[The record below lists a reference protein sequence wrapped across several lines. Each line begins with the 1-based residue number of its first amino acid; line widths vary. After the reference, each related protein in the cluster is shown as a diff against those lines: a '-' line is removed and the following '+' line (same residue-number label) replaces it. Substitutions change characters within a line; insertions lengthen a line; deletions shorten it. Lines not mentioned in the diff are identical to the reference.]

1 MACHPHVYKQ
11 GCEMKAYI
19 SIVLLILSGC
29 LSSITRTVALDGSQ
43 QYTTIQAAV
52 NASEHG
58 DTVLV
63 YPGRYIENV
72 ITIGINI
79 TIASLYSVDPLQQ
92 YIENTIIDGN
102 LGTCIR
108 IDSGEAVTINGFTLV
123 NNENNV
129 LNSPSNPGGG
139 MFVNSSMATVENTI
153 IRNCIAQAG
162 GGIAAGAGSTLSLSN
177 VRISNNQALNL
188 GGGLAVDQS
197 TGLNM
202 SQSNPCSIFNNNA
215 TRGMDISISFNSSN
229 PTPIEINLA
238 LGSTVLTEADGYF
251 IHAHR
256 ANVTVNIAQGTI
268 EQIDH
273 DLYVAPDGDDSNSG
287 LDSGSSL
294 RTIAIAMQ
302 RIASNPDNPKTIHLA
317 PGIYS
322 HSANGQIL
330 PMGVKSNVKV
340 QGAGIGE
347 TIIDGELSRTFW
359 GAWYASN
366 IEISGMKLMNGRS
379 IYAYVF
385 CFFYGNNAYIHDVE
399 FYNNYGSL
407 LSGMIIAYSS
417 DVRIENSI
425 IGNVN
430 YPNDLNGIWV
440 SESSNLFINNTVVTG
455 NTTTDSESNHMGM
468 KFYDSDIHLRNSIVS
483 NISAVDAWVFF
494 YQTIYEPFA
503 AYNLDMSNV
512 LIFNNSV
519 SNPSWVSS
527 PIYIQNRYQP
537 VQINN
542 CTIANNNV
550 PGYLCRILAG
560 ADLRNV
566 IFHNPGSGSELGLMN
581 YLSVNATAY
590 PVSISNSLFRTATVP
605 SSRPE
610 LLTLTDNIMSA
621 DPMFLGTVDT
631 SLGINQPEYY
641 QLSALSPCIDSG
653 TPDTEGLNLPPMDL
667 AGNYRIANGRID
679 MGVYEY
685 ASEPWVSTDDPEVPP
700 LPEGFKVSAYPN
712 PLLNTSRAAG
722 VFLEFTL
729 PKKPEVPPVI
739 EIFNIRG
746 QKVKTIRLTESYNS
760 LVSRAGLSHDVKQSG
775 EFYSTVWNGRDDD
788 NRPLASGTYIVK
800 AITDRNVATTKIT
813 IIK

>member
-1 MACHPHVYKQ
+1 
-11 GCEMKAYI
+11 MKAYI
-19 SIVLLILSGC
+19 VLVLLILGGC
-29 LSSITRTVALDGSQ
+29 LYSTTRTVALDGSQ
-43 QYTTIQAAV
+43 QYTSIQAAV
-52 NASEHG
+52 NASGDG

-63 YPGRYIENV
+63 YPGRYIENIV
-72 ITIGINI
+72 TIGNNI
-79 TIASLYSVDPLQQ
+79 MIASLYSINPLQQ

-102 LGTCIR
+102 LESCIK
-108 IDSGEAVTINGFTLV
+108 ITSGETITINGFTFV
-123 NNENNV
+123 NNEMG
-129 LNSPSNPGGG
+129 LNTYTNRTGGILVRYSSLSL
-139 MFVNSSMATVENTI
+139 FNSV
-153 IRNCIAQAG
+153 IRNCTAIDAG
-162 GGIAAGAGSTLSLSN
+162 GLAASTGSSVFLSN
-177 VRISNNQALNL
+177 VDIYDNKADGG
-188 GGGLAVDQS
+188 GGGLLFN
-197 TGLNM
+197 TG
-202 SQSNPCSIFNNNA
+202 SQITFDPQYPSSIYNNHA
-215 TRGMDISISFNSSN
+215 TRGMDVCVYFQSYN

-238 LGSTVLTEADGYF
+238 LGSKSLIEADGYF
-251 IHAHR
+251 IHVHN
-256 ANVTVNIAQGTI
+256 ANVSVNIAQGAI

-273 DLYVAPDGDDSNSG
+273 DLYVSPDGDDSNSG
-287 LDSGSSL
+287 LDSGSPL

-302 RIASNPDNPKTIHLA
+302 RIASNPDIPKTIHLA

-379 IYAYVF
+379 IYT
-385 CFFYGNNAYIHDVE
+385 YGLSFLYCTNIVVSDIDC
-399 FYNNYGSL
+399 YNSLGSNSVGITL
-407 LSGMIIAYSS
+407 GYSIGIQ
-417 DVRIENSI
+417 IENVI
-425 IGNVN
+425 LGNIE
-430 YPNDLNGIWV
+430 YQHDLSAIFTFECNNVYI
-440 SESSNLFINNTVVTG
+440 SNVIVDNL
-455 NTTTDSESNHMGM
+455 TTSDSESTFLGLI
-468 KFYDSDIHLRNSIVS
+468 FYDSDIHLRNSIVS
-483 NISAVDAWVFF
+483 NISAVDAWIFL
-494 YQTIYEPFA
+494 YQNIYEPFA

-512 LIFNNSV
+512 LIINNSV
-519 SNPSWVSS
+519 TNPSWVTS

-542 CTIANNNV
+542 CTIANNSS
-550 PGYLCRILAG
+550 PGFVCRILAG

-566 IFHNPGSGSELGLMN
+566 IFHNPGSGSELGMVN

-610 LLTLTDNIMSA
+610 LLTMTDNIMSA
-621 DPMFLGTVDT
+621 DPMFLGTTDSTLDV
-631 SLGINQPEYY
+631 SQPEYY

-653 TPDTEGLNLPPMDL
+653 TLDAEGLNLPPMDL
-667 AGNYRIANGRID
+667 AGNNRIANGRID

-685 ASEPWVSTDDPEVPP
+685 GSQPWVSNDDPELPP
-700 LPEGFKVSAYPN
+700 PPEGFRISAYPN

-722 VFLEFTL
+722 IFLEFTL

-775 EFYSTVWNGRDDD
+775 EFYSTVWNGRDDN

-800 AITDRNVATTKIT
+800 AITDRKVATTKIT

>member
-1 MACHPHVYKQ
+1 
-11 GCEMKAYI
+11 MKAYI
-19 SIVLLILSGC
+19 VLVLLILGGC
-29 LSSITRTVALDGSQ
+29 LYSTTRTVALDGSQ

-52 NASEHG
+52 NASVHG

-63 YPGRYIENV
+63 YPGRFIENV
-72 ITIGINI
+72 ITSGINI
-79 TIASLYSVDPLQQ
+79 TLASLYSVDPLQQ

-102 LGTCIR
+102 MGTCIR
-108 IDSGEAVTINGFTLV
+108 IISGETVTINGFTLV
-123 NNENNV
+123 NNDNNV

-139 MFVNSSMATVENTI
+139 MFVNSSTAIIENTI

-162 GGIAAGAGSTLSLSN
+162 GGIAAGSNSSLTMSN
-177 VRISNNQALNL
+177 VSIFHNQALNL

-197 TGLNM
+197 TGLNI
-202 SQSNPCSIFNNNA
+202 SQSNPCSIFNNHA
-215 TRGMDISISFNSSN
+215 TRGMDISISFNTSN

-238 LGSTVLTEADGYF
+238 MGSAILTEADGYF

-256 ANVTVNIAQGTI
+256 ANVTVNIAQGAI

-273 DLYVAPDGDDSNSG
+273 DLYVSPDGDDSNSG
-287 LDSGSSL
+287 LDSGTPL

-359 GAWYASN
+359 GAWYVSN

-379 IYAYVF
+379 IYAYPF

-440 SESSNLFINNTVVTG
+440 SESNNLFINNTVVTG
-455 NTTTDSESNHMGM
+455 NSTSDSESIHMGM

-512 LIFNNSV
+512 LIINNSV
-519 SNPSWVSS
+519 TNPSWVTS

-542 CTIANNNV
+542 CTIANNNS
-550 PGYLCRILAG
+550 PGFVCRILAG

-566 IFHNPGSGSELGLMN
+566 IFHNPGSGSELGMVN

-610 LLTLTDNIMSA
+610 LLTMTDNIMSA
-621 DPMFLGTVDT
+621 DPLFLGTVDS

-667 AGNYRIANGRID
+667 AGNHRIANGRID

-685 ASEPWVSTDDPEVPP
+685 GSQPWVSNDDPAMPP
-700 LPEGFKVSAYPN
+700 PPEGFRISAYPN

-722 VFLEFTL
+722 IFLEFTL

-775 EFYSTVWNGRDDD
+775 EFYSTVWNGRDD
-788 NRPLASGTYIVK
+788 NNMPLASGTYIVK
-800 AITDRNVATTKIT
+800 AITDRKVATAKIT

>member
-1 MACHPHVYKQ
+1 
-11 GCEMKAYI
+11 MKAYI
-19 SIVLLILSGC
+19 ILVLLILSGY
-29 LSSITRTVALDGSQ
+29 LYSTTRTVALDGSQ
-43 QYTTIQAAV
+43 QYISIQAAV
-52 NASEHG
+52 NASGHG

-72 ITIGINI
+72 ITNGSNI
-79 TIASLYSVDPLQQ
+79 TMASLYSIDPLQQ

-102 LGTCIR
+102 LDTCII

-123 NNENNV
+123 NNENDL

-162 GGIAAGAGSTLSLSN
+162 GGIAAGSGSTLSLSN
-177 VRISNNQALNL
+177 VIIFDNQALNL

-202 SQSNPCSIFNNNA
+202 SQSNPCSIFNNHA
-215 TRGMDISISFNSSN
+215 TRGMDISISFNTVN
-229 PTPIEINLA
+229 QTPIEINLA
-238 LGSTVLTEADGYF
+238 MGSTILTEADGYF
-251 IHAHR
+251 IHVHN
-256 ANVTVNIAQGTI
+256 ANVTVNIAQGAI

-273 DLYVAPDGDDSNSG
+273 DLYIAPDGDDDNSG
-287 LDSGSSL
+287 VNPTSPLK
-294 RTIAIAMQ
+294 TIAIAMQ

-317 PGIYS
+317 PGVYS

-330 PMGVKSNVKV
+330 PMGMKSNVKV

-366 IEISGMKLMNGRS
+366 VEISGMKLMNGRS
-379 IYAYVF
+379 IYAYPF

-440 SESSNLFINNTVVTG
+440 SESNNIYIYNTVVTE
-455 NTTTDSESNHMGM
+455 NSTTDSESIHMGM

-494 YQTIYEPFA
+494 YQNIYEPFA
-503 AYNLDMSNV
+503 DYNLDMSNV
-512 LIFNNSV
+512 LIINNSV

-542 CTIANNNV
+542 CTIANNSV

-566 IFHNPGSGSELGLMN
+566 IFHNPGSDSELGLMN

-590 PVSISNSLFRTATVP
+590 PVSISNSLFRSATVP
-605 SSRPE
+605 SSRPD

-621 DPMFLGTVDT
+621 DPLFLGMVDT
-631 SLGINQPEYY
+631 SLSVNQPEYY
-641 QLSALSPCIDSG
+641 QLSSLSPCIDSG
-653 TPDTEGLNLPPMDL
+653 TPDIAGLNLPPMDL

-685 ASEPWVSTDDPEVPP
+685 GSQPWVSNDDPELPP
-700 LPEGFKVSAYPN
+700 PPEGFRVSTYPN

-722 VFLEFTL
+722 VFIEFIL
-729 PKKPEVPPVI
+729 PKKPEVQPVI
-739 EIFNIRG
+739 DIFNIRG
-746 QKVKTIRLTESYNS
+746 QKVKTIQMTESYNS
-760 LVSRAGLSHDVKQSG
+760 LVSKAGLSHDVKQSG
-775 EFYSTVWNGRDDD
+775 EFYSTVWNGRDDN

-800 AITDRNVATTKIT
+800 AITDRQVATTKIT

>member
-1 MACHPHVYKQ
+1 MVRHPHVYKQ
-11 GCEMKAYI
+11 GYEMKAYVTL
-19 SIVLLILSGC
+19 VLLIFGGC
-29 LSSITRTVALDGSQ
+29 LSSITKTVALDGSQ
-43 QYTTIQAAV
+43 QYTSIQAAV
-52 NASEHG
+52 NDAGHG

-72 ITIGINI
+72 LTIGYNI
-79 TIASLYSVDPLQQ
+79 TIASLYSVEPVQQ
-92 YIENTIIDGN
+92 NIENTIIDGN

-129 LNSPSNPGGG
+129 LNSPNNPGGG
-139 MFVNSSMATVENTI
+139 MFVNSSTAIVENTI
-153 IRNCIAQAG
+153 IRNCIAQSG
-162 GGIAAGAGSTLSLSN
+162 GGILAGSSSSLTISN
-177 VRISNNQALNL
+177 VSIYHNQALRL

-197 TGLNM
+197 SAFSISLD
-202 SQSNPCSIFNNNA
+202 NPCSIYDNHA
-215 TRGMDISISFNSSN
+215 TRGMDISISFNSPN
-229 PTPIEINLA
+229 QIPLEINLA
-238 LGSTVLTEADGYF
+238 LGSTPLTEADGYF
-251 IHAHR
+251 IHVHN
-256 ANVTVNIAQGTI
+256 ANVTVNIAQGAI

-273 DLYVAPDGDDSNSG
+273 DLYVSPDGDDSNSG
-287 LDSGSSL
+287 LDSGSPL

-379 IYAYVF
+379 LYTYVF
-385 CFFYGNNAYIHDVE
+385 SFYYSTDIVVRNIE
-399 FYNNYGSL
+399 CYNNYGSL
-407 LSGMIIAYSS
+407 TSGIKLGYSS
-417 DVRIENSI
+417 NIYVENVI
-425 IGNVN
+425 LGNIYYN
-430 YPNDLNGIWV
+430 NDASPLWTFECNNVYANNVIAT
-440 SESSNLFINNTVVTG
+440 SS
-455 NTTTDSESNHMGM
+455 TTDWSESNYMGIVL
-468 KFYDSDIHLRNSIVS
+468 YDSDIHLRNSIVS
-483 NISAVDAWVFF
+483 NITAVDAWVFL
-494 YQTIYEPFA
+494 YQNIYEPFA
-503 AYNLDMSNV
+503 DYNLDMSNV
-512 LIFNNSV
+512 LIINNSV

-542 CTIANNNV
+542 CTIANNSV

-566 IFHNPGSGSELGLMN
+566 IFHNPGSDSELGMMN

-590 PVSISNSLFRTATVP
+590 PVSISNSLFRSATVP
-605 SSRPE
+605 SSRPD
-610 LLTLTDNIMSA
+610 LLTMTDNIMSA
-621 DPMFLGTVDT
+621 APLFLGTTDT
-631 SLGINQPEYY
+631 TLDVSQPEYY

-685 ASEPWVSTDDPEVPP
+685 ASEPWVSNEDPALLPP
-700 LPEGFKVSAYPN
+700 SEGFKVSTYPN

-729 PKKPEVPPVI
+729 PKKPEAHPVI

-746 QKVKTIRLTESYNS
+746 QKVKTMRLTESYNS
-760 LVSRAGLSHDVKQSG
+760 LVHKAGLSHDVNQNG
-775 EFYSTVWNGRDDD
+775 EYYSTIWNGRDDN
-788 NRPLASGTYIVK
+788 NRALASGTYIVRVM
-800 AITDRNVATTKIT
+800 ADRMVNSSKIT

>member
-1 MACHPHVYKQ
+1 
-11 GCEMKAYI
+11 MKAYI
-19 SIVLLILSGC
+19 VLVLLILGGC
-29 LSSITRTVALDGSQ
+29 LYSTTRTVALDGSQ
-43 QYTTIQAAV
+43 QYTSIQAAV
-52 NASEHG
+52 NASGDG

-63 YPGRYIENV
+63 YPGRYIENIV
-72 ITIGINI
+72 TIGNNI
-79 TIASLYSVDPLQQ
+79 MIASLYSINPQQQ

-102 LGTCIR
+102 LDSCIK
-108 IDSGEAVTINGFTLV
+108 ITSGETITINGFTFV
-123 NNENNV
+123 NNEMG
-129 LNSPSNPGGG
+129 LNTYTNRGGG
-139 MFVNSSMATVENTI
+139 IVVTYSSLSLFNSI
-153 IRNCIAQAG
+153 IRNCTAIDAGGINVSNHSSIYFSNVEIYGNKADGMG
-162 GGIAAGAGSTLSLSN
+162 GGILYNVGSQITFDPQYPSS
-177 VRISNNQALNL
+177 IHNNH
-188 GGGLAVDQS
+188 
-197 TGLNM
+197 
-202 SQSNPCSIFNNNA
+202 A
-215 TRGMDISISFNSSN
+215 TRGMDVCVYFQSYN
-229 PTPIEINLA
+229 PTPIEIALA
-238 LGSTVLTEADGYF
+238 LGSTTLTEADGYF
-251 IHAHR
+251 IHVHN
-256 ANVTVNIAQGTI
+256 ANVTVNIAQGAI

-287 LDSGSSL
+287 LDSGSPL
-294 RTIAIAMQ
+294 RTIAVAMQ
-302 RIASNPDNPKTIHLA
+302 RIASNPDNPKIIHLA
-317 PGIYS
+317 PGVYS

-330 PMGVKSNVKV
+330 PMGMKSNVKV

-359 GAWYASN
+359 GAWYVSN

-379 IYAYVF
+379 IYAYPF
-385 CFFYGNNAYIHDVE
+385 CFFYGNNAHIHNVE
-399 FYNNYGSL
+399 FYNNYGSK

-430 YPNDLNGIWV
+430 YPNDIAAIWTA
-440 SESSNLFINNTVVTG
+440 ESNDVIINNVFVVS
-455 NTTTDSESNHMGM
+455 NTTDYSESNYVGLML
-468 KFYDSDIHLRNSIVS
+468 YDSDIVLRNSIVS
-483 NISAVDAWVFF
+483 NITAVDAWVFL
-494 YQTIYEPFA
+494 YQNIYEPFA

-512 LIFNNSV
+512 LIINNSV
-519 SNPSWVSS
+519 SNPSWVTS

-542 CTIANNNV
+542 CTIANNSS
-550 PGYLCRILAG
+550 PGFVCRILAG

-566 IFHNPGSGSELGLMN
+566 IFHNPGSGSELGMVN

-590 PVSISNSLFRTATVP
+590 PASISNSLFRSATVP
-605 SSRPE
+605 SSRPD
-610 LLTLTDNIMSA
+610 LLTMTDNIMSA
-621 DPMFLGTVDT
+621 NPLFLGTVDT
-631 SLGINQPEYY
+631 SLSVNQPEYY
-641 QLSALSPCIDSG
+641 QLSSLSPCIDSG

-667 AGNYRIANGRID
+667 AGNNRIANGRID

-685 ASEPWVSTDDPEVPP
+685 ASEPWVSNDDPELPP
-700 LPEGFKVSAYPN
+700 PPEGFRVSAYPN

-729 PKKPEVPPVI
+729 PKKPEAQPVI

-775 EFYSTVWNGRDDD
+775 EFYSTVWNGRDDN

-800 AITDRNVATTKIT
+800 AIIDRMMATTKIT

>member
-1 MACHPHVYKQ
+1 LRLVEGIK
-11 GCEMKAYI
+11 MKAYI
-19 SIVLLILSGC
+19 SIVLLILCGC

-52 NASEHG
+52 NDAGHG
-58 DTVLV
+58 DVVLI
-63 YPGRYIENV
+63 YPGRYQESVTLN
-72 ITIGINI
+72 GYNI
-79 TIASLYSVDPLQQ
+79 TITSLFLNDPDQS
-92 YIENTIIDGN
+92 IINDTIIDGN
-102 LGTCIR
+102 VNSCIR
-108 IDSGEAVTINGFTLV
+108 AINGEIVTINGLTLI
-123 NNENNV
+123 NNENNT
-129 LNSPSNPGGG
+129 NEAIAFSGGG
-139 MFVNSSMATVENTI
+139 VYITNYSSATITNCI
-153 IRNCIAQAG
+153 IRDCIALSG
-162 GGIAAGAGSTLSLSN
+162 GGISVSSYSSVTISN
-177 VRISNNQALNL
+177 VKIFNNQALL
-188 GGGLAVDQS
+188 RGGGLS
-197 TGLNM
+197 
-202 SQSNPCSIFNNNA
+202 FNNSSFLA
-215 TRGMDISISFNSSN
+215 TDSVNLCDIYNNKATQGMDVSVYYLSNNSI
-229 PTPIEINLA
+229 PRDITLG
-238 LGSTVLTEADGYF
+238 LGSVPLTEADGFF
-251 IHAHR
+251 INVHN
-256 ANVTVNIAQGTI
+256 ANVTVNIAQGAI

-273 DLYVAPDGDDSNSG
+273 DLYVSPDGDDSNSG
-287 LDSGSSL
+287 LDSGSPL

-340 QGAGIGE
+340 LGAGIGE

-621 DPMFLGTVDT
+621 DPLFLGITDSTLDVC
-631 SLGINQPEYY
+631 QPEYY

-653 TPDTEGLNLPPMDL
+653 TPETEGQNLPPMDL

-700 LPEGFKVSAYPN
+700 PPEGFKVSAYPN
-712 PLLNTSRAAG
+712 PLLNTSRTAG

-729 PKKPEVPPVI
+729 PKKPETHPVI

>member
-1 MACHPHVYKQ
+1 
-11 GCEMKAYI
+11 MKAYI
-19 SIVLLILSGC
+19 SIVLLILSGYLC
-29 LSSITRTVALDGSQ
+29 SITRTVALDGSQ

-52 NASEHG
+52 NASGHG
-58 DTVLV
+58 DTILV

-72 ITIGINI
+72 ITNGINI
-79 TIASLYSVDPLQQ
+79 TLASLYSVDPLQQ

-102 LGTCIR
+102 MGTCIR
-108 IDSGEAVTINGFTLV
+108 IISGETVTINGFTLV
-123 NNENNV
+123 NNDNNV

-139 MFVNSSMATVENTI
+139 MFVNSSTAIIENTI

-162 GGIAAGAGSTLSLSN
+162 GGIAAGSNSSLTMSN
-177 VRISNNQALNL
+177 VSIFHSQALNL

-202 SQSNPCSIFNNNA
+202 SQSNPCSIFNNHA
-215 TRGMDISISFNSSN
+215 TRGMDISISFNTSN

-238 LGSTVLTEADGYF
+238 MGSAVLTEADGYF
-251 IHAHR
+251 ISAHR
-256 ANVTVNIAQGTI
+256 ANVTVNIAQGAI

-273 DLYVAPDGDDSNSG
+273 DLYVSPDGDDSNSG
-287 LDSGSSL
+287 LDSGSPL

-385 CFFYGNNAYIHDVE
+385 CFFYGTNAYIHDVE
-399 FYNNYGSL
+399 FYNNYGSN

-440 SESSNLFINNTVVTG
+440 SESDNIYINNTVVTG
-455 NTTTDSESNHMGM
+455 NSTNDSESNHMGM

-512 LIFNNSV
+512 LIINNSV
-519 SNPSWVSS
+519 SNPSWVTS

-542 CTIANNNV
+542 CTIANNNS
-550 PGYLCRILAG
+550 PGFVCRILAG

-566 IFHNPGSGSELGLMN
+566 IFHNPGSGSELGMVN

-610 LLTLTDNIMSA
+610 LLTMTDNIMSA
-621 DPMFLGTVDT
+621 DPLFLGTVDS

-641 QLSALSPCIDSG
+641 QLSALSSCIDSG

-667 AGNYRIANGRID
+667 AGNHRIANGRID

-685 ASEPWVSTDDPEVPP
+685 GSQPWVSNDDPAMPP
-700 LPEGFKVSAYPN
+700 PPEGFRISAYPN

-722 VFLEFTL
+722 IFLEFTL

-746 QKVKTIRLTESYNS
+746 QKVKNIYLADSYNS
-760 LVSRAGLSHDVKQSG
+760 LIYKAGLSHDVKQNG
-775 EFYSTVWNGRDDD
+775 EFYSTIWNGKDDN
-788 NRPLASGTYIVK
+788 NRPLASGTYIVRVM
-800 AITDRNVATTKIT
+800 ADNMVATKRIT

>member
-1 MACHPHVYKQ
+1 
-11 GCEMKAYI
+11 MKAYI
-19 SIVLLILSGC
+19 VLVLLILGGC
-29 LSSITRTVALDGSQ
+29 LYSTTRTVALDGSQ

-52 NASEHG
+52 NASVHG

-72 ITIGINI
+72 ITSGINI
-79 TIASLYSVDPLQQ
+79 TLASLYSVDPLQQ

-102 LGTCIR
+102 LESCIK
-108 IDSGEAVTINGFTLV
+108 ITSGETITINGFTFV
-123 NNENNV
+123 NNEMG
-129 LNSPSNPGGG
+129 LNTYTNRTGGILVRYSSLSL
-139 MFVNSSMATVENTI
+139 FNSV
-153 IRNCIAQAG
+153 IRNCTAIDAG
-162 GGIAAGAGSTLSLSN
+162 GLAASTGSSVFLSN
-177 VRISNNQALNL
+177 VDIYDNKADGG
-188 GGGLAVDQS
+188 GGGLLFN
-197 TGLNM
+197 TG
-202 SQSNPCSIFNNNA
+202 SQITFDPQYPSSIYNNHA
-215 TRGMDISISFNSSN
+215 TRGMDVCVYFQSYN

-238 LGSTVLTEADGYF
+238 LGSKSLIEADGYF
-251 IHAHR
+251 IHVHN
-256 ANVTVNIAQGTI
+256 ANVSVNIAQGAI

-273 DLYVAPDGDDSNSG
+273 DLYVSPNGDDCNSG
-287 LDSGSSL
+287 LDTGSPL
-294 RTIAIAMQ
+294 RTIAVAMQ
-302 RIASNPDNPKTIHLA
+302 RIASNPDIPKTIHLA

-359 GAWYASN
+359 GAWYVSN

-379 IYAYVF
+379 IYTYPF
-385 CFFYGNNAYIHDVE
+385 CFFYGNNAYIHNVE
-399 FYNNYGSL
+399 FFNNYGSL

-440 SESSNLFINNTVVTG
+440 SESNNLFINNTVVTG
-455 NTTTDSESNHMGM
+455 NSTSDSESIHMGM

-512 LIFNNSV
+512 LIINNSV
-519 SNPSWVSS
+519 TNPSWVTS

-542 CTIANNNV
+542 CTIANNNS
-550 PGYLCRILAG
+550 PGFVCRILAG

-566 IFHNPGSGSELGLMN
+566 IFHNPGSGSELGMVN

-610 LLTLTDNIMSA
+610 LLTMTDNIMSA
-621 DPMFLGTVDT
+621 DPLFLGTVDS

-641 QLSALSPCIDSG
+641 QLSALSSCIDSG

-667 AGNYRIANGRID
+667 AGNHRIANGRID

-685 ASEPWVSTDDPEVPP
+685 GSQPWVSNDDPAMPP
-700 LPEGFKVSAYPN
+700 PPEGFRISAYPN

-722 VFLEFTL
+722 IFLEFTL

-775 EFYSTVWNGRDDD
+775 EFYSTVWNGRDD
-788 NRPLASGTYIVK
+788 NNMPLASGTYIVK
-800 AITDRNVATTKIT
+800 AITDRKVATAKIT